1 MLLYS
6 CADIVQW
13 LVCGL
18 AKAKMRVRFSLFA
31 PFENLISSD
40 RDFFIHDI

>member
-18 AKAKMRVRFSLFA
+18 AKAITLGQTLAIKLAINKEFMMY
-31 PFENLISSD
+31 E
-40 RDFFIHDI
+40 